1 MSGKLSPATR
11 LKLAALQGMADKV
24 QHVHG
29 MVERYAATRT
39 EQHAQMLVLPLKRAF
54 GQLKLD
60 LMGAG
65 FDVMSQLAGSMEI
78 AAGRGSRRQ
87 RIRVLREGVGSLR
100 FQVEQ
105 EQRRLVSEDRA
116 AQEAEADRAAQE
128 AEDPDPD
135 PAVEPGPDA

>member
-1 MSGKLSPATR
+1 MSGNLSPQTR
-11 LKLAALQGMADKV
+11 LKLATLQGMADRV

-29 MVERYAATRT
+29 MVERYAATRS
-39 EQHAQMLVLPLKRAF
+39 ESHAQMLVLPLKRAF

-60 LMGAG
+60 LMGSG
-65 FDVMSQLAGSMEI
+65 FDAMSQLAGSMEI

-105 EQRRLVSEDRA
+105 EQRKLISDDRA
-116 AQEAEADRAAQE
+116 AQEAEERERASGP
-128 AEDPDPD
+128 AE
-135 PAVEPGPDA
+135 EPRPDA